1 MKLYSIITLL
11 VFINGTFAQE
21 YFVRSRASANLKGR
35 DLASTIFSYGQ
46 SETKDLLQL
55 QVI

>member
-1 MKLYSIITLL
+1 MKFNSILTLL
-11 VFINGTFAQE
+11 VFINQTLAQE
-21 YFVRSRASANLKGR
+21 IVVRSHTSANWKGR

-46 SETKDLLQL
+46 PETKDLLQL